1 MKDRNYRASSQPAPG
16 HIQILKVWKVGETG
30 EVTDHI
36 VGEIQC
42 GQGDEMF
49 ETLKVIRVREKL
61 ANVAFYSQTVYP
73 VVVKVQ
79 TLQLHQMIHSWQ

>member
-1 MKDRNYRASSQPAPG
+1 MR
-16 HIQILKVWKVGETG
+16 ETG
-30 EVTDHI
+30 EMTDHI

-42 GQGDEMF
+42 GEGDEMF

>member
-1 MKDRNYRASSQPAPG
+1 MR
-16 HIQILKVWKVGETG
+16 ETS
-30 EVTDHI
+30 EMTDHI

-42 GQGDEMF
+42 RQGDEMF